1 MDSASAKLLITRK
14 RAKLENL
21 LKATVNH
28 EPKRT
33 LTAAKTRG
41 RTGAIELKA
50 NVWTRFKSIRRCNDA
65 RGGYRWQLSMRPF
78 VPPLITLRARLLHE
92 LNQTDS
98 PA

>member
-41 RTGAIELKA
+41 RTGAIDSKRTCGPAL
-50 NVWTRFKSIRRCNDA
+50 NLFGDA
-65 RGGYRWQLSMRPF
+65 TTPVAVVSRTHVSGLSCYPE
-78 VPPLITLRARLLHE
+78 RLV
-92 LNQTDS
+92 
-98 PA
+98 

>member
-41 RTGAIELKA
+41 RTGAIDSKRTCGPAL
-50 NVWTRFKSIRRCNDA
+50 NLFGDA
-65 RGGYRWQLSMRPF
+65 TTPVADIGGNFQCGLLSRP
-78 VPPLITLRARLLHE
+78 
-92 LNQTDS
+92 
-98 PA
+98 